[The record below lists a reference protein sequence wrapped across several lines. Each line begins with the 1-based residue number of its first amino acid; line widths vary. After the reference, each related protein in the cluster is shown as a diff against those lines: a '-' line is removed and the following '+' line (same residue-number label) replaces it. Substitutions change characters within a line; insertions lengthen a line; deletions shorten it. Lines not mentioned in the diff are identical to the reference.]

1 MNKISIAISAFLIAA
16 PAAVAGQAYT
26 LEQCK
31 QMAVDHNINMSQA
44 SNAILQAKETSREA
58 LTKFFPTISAQGM
71 AFDLNRSLIDMSI
84 LGRIP
89 INLVK
94 DGWLAGVNA
103 MQPIFAGGEIVNSN
117 KLAKLGVKSAETER
131 EQSTHT
137 TSLTAETY
145 FYQVVALK
153 EKAKTLQTLD
163 RQLKAISKDVAEY
176 VKAGIAQRNDLM
188 QVQLRE
194 NDVESQQANLDN
206 NLKLAKMLLAQYI
219 GLGTGEADAACS
231 LSDSLPQFPLTLK
244 KDHEAALA
252 ATPEY
257 RLLEQNVEGQ
267 KIRKRLA
274 VGANLPKVAVG
285 AGYNANNVLNNST
298 HNRGMV
304 FATVNVPISGWWGGA
319 HSIRRGQ
326 LAVENAQQQ
335 MKDRSEL
342 LVINMQRCWNDVEN
356 AYKQLAIAHKSIAQS
371 QENLRLNNDYY
382 RAGTSSM
389 TDLMAAETQYQQSRD
404 KYVDAYIAYLISITR
419 YRQATN
425 QD

>member
-1 MNKISIAISAFLIAA
+1 MKHTYIIIAVAA
-16 PAAVAGQAYT
+16 LATPAAAQQAYT
-26 LEQCK
+26 LGQCK
-31 QMAVDHNINMSQA
+31 EMAVAHNIAMTQA
-44 SNAILQAKETSREA
+44 SNAISQAKEASREA
-58 LTKFFPTISAQGM
+58 LTKFFPTVSAQGM
-71 AFDLNRSLIDMSI
+71 AFDLNRSLIDMNI
-84 LGRIP
+84 MGRIP
-89 INLVK
+89 ISLVK

-103 MQPIFAGGEIVNSN
+103 VQPVFAGGEIINAN
-117 KLAKLGVKSAETER
+117 KLARLGVKVSETER
-131 EQSTHT
+131 EQSAHT

-153 EKAKTLQTLD
+153 EKAKTLATLD
-163 RQLKAISKDVAEY
+163 RQLKAISKDVGEY

-219 GLGTGEADAACS
+219 GLGTGEADADFS
-231 LSDSLPQFPLTLK
+231 LSDSLPQFPLALR

-285 AGYNANNVLNNST
+285 AGYNSGDAVNNST
-298 HNRGMV
+298 YNRGLV
-304 FATVNVPISGWWGGA
+304 FATVNVPISGWWGGS

-326 LAVENAQQQ
+326 LAVENARQQ

-371 QENLRLNNDYY
+371 GENLRLNNDYY

-404 KYVDAYIAYLISITR
+404 KYVDAYIAYLVSITR

-425 QD
+425 QE